1 MVFLDLPLRYQ
12 LEQLRDSTIALGQQW
27 HKDIGPFGSNQAWP
41 RILQKNKLLSAL
53 DMGDFED
60 QDDELDF
67 EALGLPLTD
76 TLELDEQHAQFL
88 ESKKREEEDEVER
101 LVGLLES
108 TGNSDRIREAA
119 SSLADIPT
127 VEALGDGNFE

>member
-1 MVFLDLPLRYQ
+1 
-12 LEQLRDSTIALGQQW
+12 
-27 HKDIGPFGSNQAWP
+27 
-41 RILQKNKLLSAL
+41 
-53 DMGDFED
+53 MGDFED